1 MVPITTYI
9 FKATAFCNLNCTYCY
24 IFNLGDQ
31 SFQGRPKAMPLE
43 IVEKSAERMV
53 EQARLQGV
61 RQVNVAFHGG
71 EPLLAGRE
79 WLRRTVEIFRRAGGE
94 EVHFLFSL
102 QTNGVLLDAEWV
114 KLFCDLQMGI
124 SVSLDGPREINDKAR
139 VNFAGRGSYDDVVRG
154 LRHLLDTP
162 EGKRVFGGVLCVV
175 DPAADGL
182 EIYRHFRGLGI
193 QSMDFLL
200 PLEHNWDHLPP
211 GHQDPKA
218 TPYADY
224 LIPIFDE
231 WWAEDDPSLRIRY
244 FETILGHFFDGNAGV
259 DSLGGHPISFGIIDT
274 DGSLEP
280 LDSLR
285 ACGDGFCD
293 MGLNIQ
299 RDPISSLY
307 DQTLFQIGLLGQEG
321 LSEVC
326 QVCPLHEV
334 CGAGYLPH
342 RYSAANGL
350 RNQSVYCRDLW
361 KLINHI
367 LDAAVAR
374 ASAQPGATGDRVPET
389 MRAPEIAA
397 GAAG

>member
-1 MVPITTYI
+1 MFPITTYI

-31 SFQGRPKAMPLE
+31 SFQGRPKVMPLE
-43 IVEKSAERMV
+43 LVAKAAERMV

-61 RQVNVAFHGG
+61 RRINVAFHGG
-71 EPLLAGRE
+71 EPMLAGKE
-79 WLRRTVEIFRRAGGE
+79 WLRRAVETFRRAGGE

-102 QTNGVLLDAEWV
+102 QTNGVLLDHDWV
-114 KLFCDLQMGI
+114 KLFDELQIGI
-124 SVSLDGPREINDKAR
+124 SVSLDGPREINDRAR

-154 LRHLLDTP
+154 LRFLLDTP
-162 EGKRVFGGVLCVV
+162 EGQRVFGGVLCVV
-175 DPAADGL
+175 DPASNGL
-182 EIYRHFRGLGI
+182 ETYRHFRSLGLKSI
-193 QSMDFLL
+193 DFLL
-200 PLEHNWDHLPP
+200 PLEHNWDNPPP

-231 WWAEDDPSLRIRY
+231 WWAEDDPTIQIRY
-244 FETILGHFFDGNAGV
+244 FQTILGHFFDGSVGV

-285 ACGDGFCD
+285 ACGDGFCN

-299 RDPISSLY
+299 HDPISALY
-307 DQTLFQIGLLGQEG
+307 DQTLFQIGLLGQDG
-321 LSEVC
+321 LCEIC
-326 QVCPLHEV
+326 QVCPLREV

-342 RYSAANGL
+342 RYNKANGL

-374 ASAQPGATGDRVPET
+374 AGQGAAVASQGVPQPLLE
-389 MRAPEIAA
+389 AA
-397 GAAG
+397 G